1 MMNYPVL
8 MASDILIYKA
18 EVVPVGED
26 QIQHLELTREI
37 ARRFNSMFGEVFP
50 EPQPILTK
58 TARIMALNDPTSKMS
73 KSIEGSY
80 IAMDD
85 DDDTIRKKIRRAV
98 TDVGP
103 QGGEMGP
110 GVKNLF
116 TLLEAFAEPALV
128 ERFRADYANQTLRYA
143 DLKYELGEAIV
154 RALAPIRERTFD
166 LLAKS
171 RIDGNSRC
179 RRQAGPEACQAT
191 MEKVR
196 EAMGFKCRWP
206 RACQEREV
214 DGWNCPGHCSKPS
227 RLNCITLRQKLART
241 TSELSLR
248 YRKDPS
254 DRRTLIRNAA
264 DVRAYAAF
272 RMPATFAAAYMVLE
286 AVRTALPQW
295 APQTLLDVGAG
306 PGTVMWAAAAVGWSF
321 DSITLLEREAAMIDL
336 GRRLAQKG
344 EESIRAARWIKT
356 DLSRD
361 GHVSGHDLVTAAYV
375 LGSLMR
381 IPARLS

>member
-1 MMNYPVL
+1 MQRVFSGIQPTGNIHIGNYLGAIKNWVELQHKYESLFCIVDYHAITVEYEPELLHKRVLELAATLIASGIDPEKSVLFVQSSVPEHTELTWLFTCITSIGALERMTQFKEKAERHKGAVFAGLMNYPVL

-143 DLKYELGEAIV
+143 DLKYELGEAVV
-154 RALAPIRERTFD
+154 RALGPIRERTFD
-166 LLAKS
+166 LLAK
-171 RIDGNSRC
+171 
-179 RRQAGPEACQAT
+179 QAELMEILDAGAKQARKLAQAT
-191 MEKVR
+191 MEEVR
-196 EAMGFKCRWP
+196 EAMGFK
-206 RACQEREV
+206 
-214 DGWNCPGHCSKPS
+214 
-227 RLNCITLRQKLART
+227 
-241 TSELSLR
+241 
-248 YRKDPS
+248 
-254 DRRTLIRNAA
+254 
-264 DVRAYAAF
+264 
-272 RMPATFAAAYMVLE
+272 MPVA
-286 AVRTALPQW
+286 
-295 APQTLLDVGAG
+295 
-306 PGTVMWAAAAVGWSF
+306 
-321 DSITLLEREAAMIDL
+321 
-336 GRRLAQKG
+336 
-344 EESIRAARWIKT
+344 
-356 DLSRD
+356 
-361 GHVSGHDLVTAAYV
+361 
-375 LGSLMR
+375 
-381 IPARLS
+381 

>member
-1 MMNYPVL
+1 M
-8 MASDILIYKA
+8 
-18 EVVPVGED
+18 
-26 QIQHLELTREI
+26 ELP
-37 ARRFNSMFGEVFP
+37 G
-50 EPQPILTK
+50 
-58 TARIMALNDPTSKMS
+58 ALQQ
-73 KSIEGSY
+73 
-80 IAMDD
+80 A
-85 DDDTIRKKIRRAV
+85 
-98 TDVGP
+98 
-103 QGGEMGP
+103 
-110 GVKNLF
+110 
-116 TLLEAFAEPALV
+116 LEA
-128 ERFRADYANQTLRYA
+128 
-143 DLKYELGEAIV
+143 ELHHA
-154 RALAPIRERTFD
+154 AP
-166 LLAKS
+166 K
-171 RIDGNSRC
+171 
-179 RRQAGPEACQAT
+179 
-191 MEKVR
+191 
-196 EAMGFKCRWP
+196 
-206 RACQEREV
+206 
-214 DGWNCPGHCSKPS
+214 
-227 RLNCITLRQKLART
+227 KLART

-254 DRRTLIRNAA
+254 DGRTLIRNAA

-375 LGSLMR
+375 LGELNENTRQAVLERLWRNTRGVLAVIEPGTPRGFERIKQMR
-381 IPARLS
+381 QRLIEQGAVILAPCPHDRPCPMEEGDWCHFAARVSRTRLHRLVKSGELACEDEKFAYLAASRLPGGRANARVLRRPQVRKGHLVFTICTAEGIGTRIAAKSDKEAYRQARKLKWGSSF